1 MPRIIAALL
10 LLCGWIAVPPAQAD
24 LVTGHIKVTSVSN
37 QNTIGFLQLTA
48 ATDRYIAGSAS
59 TADNFQLDTSASAPF
74 TLLDQTAPASH
85 PFFAGLLSP
94 GIELLTTN
102 ANAAVLGDS
111 SVQTAPGSTP
121 QTGGSPSIPGAEFE
135 TAIWSRSNNDLS
147 LRWVNHD
154 GSQPSVSVVWDPVG
168 QVLYLTA
175 NPAAVIL
182 NHPGSQTVQL
192 AFIETGTLPPPCTS
206 SPKIDSLS
214 ASPNVL
220 WPPNSKLVPV
230 TVSPSTSGGCA
241 AVSCKIISVSSS
253 DPPDAQPDWVIT
265 GNLTLQLRA
274 TRLETR
280 VGTNNG
286 RVYTITVQCSDGTNS
301 TTKTTTVR
309 VPHDQGHGD

>member
-10 LLCGWIAVPPAQAD
+10 LLSGWIAVPPAHAD
-24 LVTGHIKVTSVSN
+24 LVTGHIKVTSVN
-37 QNTIGFLQLTA
+37 DQNTIGFLQLTT
-48 ATDRYIAGSAS
+48 ATDRYIVGSAAS
-59 TADNFQLDTSASAPF
+59 ADNFQLDTAASSPF
-74 TLLDQTAPASH
+74 SLTDLDAPASH
-85 PFFAGLLSP
+85 PFFAGLISP

-102 ANAAVLGDS
+102 SNAAVLGDS

-121 QTGGSPSIPGAEFE
+121 QSGGSPSIPGAEFE
-135 TAIWSRSNNDLS
+135 TAIVSPSGVSLS

-154 GSQPSVSVVWDPVG
+154 GGQPSVSVVWDPVG

-175 NPAAVIL
+175 NPTAVIL

-192 AFIETGTLPPPCTS
+192 AFLGTLPPPCTS

-241 AVSCKIISVSSS
+241 AISCKVTAVSSS

-286 RVYTITVQCSDGTNS
+286 RVYTVTVQCSDGTNS